1 MDKKKILVVD
11 DEPQLLAVLKTRL
24 ESNNYEVITAVDGE
38 DGMEKLVKE
47 MPDLILL
54 DIKMPKKDGYTFV
67 KEMRANRDVKG
78 TPVIILTA
86 RDKMKDLF
94 AMEGIKEYIV
104 KPFKSE
110 ELLESISKCLSE
122 KGCS

>member
-1 MDKKKILVVD
+1 MDKKKILVID

-24 ESNNYEVITAVDGE
+24 ESNNYEVITAVDGN
-38 DGMEKLVKE
+38 DGIEKLLKE
-47 MPDLILL
+47 LPDLILL

-67 KEMRANRDVKG
+67 KEMRANRNVKD

-94 AMEGIKEYIV
+94 AIEGINEYIV

-110 ELLESISKCLSE
+110 ELLESIAKCISKKKDE
-122 KGCS
+122 

>member
-1 MDKKKILVVD
+1 MDKKKILVID

-24 ESNNYEVITAVDGE
+24 ESNNYEVITAVDGN
-38 DGMEKLVKE
+38 DGIEKLLKE
-47 MPDLILL
+47 LPDLILL

-67 KEMRANRDVKG
+67 KEMRANRNVKD

-94 AMEGIKEYIV
+94 AMEGINEYIV

-110 ELLESISKCLSE
+110 ELLESIAKCISKKKDE
-122 KGCS
+122 